1 MDINAEFRK
10 LFKFLIEQYQLSPE
24 IAQKLLQ
31 KILQILSEDT
41 GENDYILTDAESEAI
56 DR

>member
-1 MDINAEFRK
+1 MDIDAEFRE

-24 IAQKLLQ
+24 IAQKLL
-31 KILQILSEDT
+31 KRILQILSENAGESNYTQSDT
-41 GENDYILTDAESEAI
+41 EREVI